1 MEYLQSIYWAPTFR
15 GQKIMNQ
22 VLYDCDRYKTARCS
36 CSMQPIINW
45 TQWKWSRQFSGRRN
59 LSNCKSIPA
68 PHRHKPLLDQQL
80 ELKEMQAR
88 SPEGNF
94 KRKYY
99 HNWFLAREELCS
111 GHDLS
116 PVHHKHHNQCYICV
130 VFGPSLST
138 MTRYKGMSKIKYKV
152 MSGPSWTFIKHGLQ
166 ICQSF

>member
-1 MEYLQSIYWAPTFR
+1 
-15 GQKIMNQ
+15 MNPF
-22 VLYDCDRYKTARCS
+22 LYDCDRYKTARCS

-59 LSNCKSIPA
+59 LSNCKSIFAPPWTAAWPA
-68 PHRHKPLLDQQL
+68 V
-80 ELKEMQAR
+80 
-88 SPEGNF
+88 GI
-94 KRKYY
+94 KRNAGSIRRRKDY

-116 PVHHKHHNQCYICV
+116 PVHHKHHNQCYLCV

-152 MSGPSWTFIKHGLQ
+152 MSGPSWTFIKHGLPPD
-166 ICQSF
+166 FKKFWLT